1 MQLNDP
7 TKFAVQFLERFMANG
22 FATLPKREVEILVMH
37 LLLQDGIFGN
47 DPEDIDH
54 HMLSLQLKLPE
65 SRIRSLMYEVELKYG
80 QQPDPIEGI
89 IGLIEKG
96 RYEIAGTK
104 VKFSVHSPLLKQ
116 YLEYEIRQ
124 LDGVSDG
131 SFGKHI
137 VTLELN
143 TFQLLLEHLYG
154 DRSLPESL
162 ISEMPPEYRQ
172 LDNEGMVKAAFG
184 EFIKAFACRSG
195 TRSADLVFDAIDPL
209 GFLKRV
215 FEH

>member
-1 MQLNDP
+1 MQLKNP
-7 TKFAVQFLERFMANG
+7 KKFAEQFLEYFMANG

-37 LLLQDGIFGN
+37 LLLQDGIFGDN
-47 DPEDIDH
+47 PEYIDH

-80 QQPDPIEGI
+80 HQLEPIEGI

-131 SFGKHI
+131 SFSKHI
-137 VTLELN
+137 LTLDLN
-143 TFQLLLEHLYG
+143 TFQHLLVHLYG
-154 DRSLPESL
+154 DRSLPETL
-162 ISEMPPEYRQ
+162 ISEMPPECRQ
-172 LDNEGMVKAAFG
+172 LDKEGIVKVAF
-184 EFIKAFACRSG
+184 EDFIKAFAGRSG
-195 TRSADLVFDAIDPL
+195 TRSADLVFDTIDPL

-215 FEH
+215 FDQ